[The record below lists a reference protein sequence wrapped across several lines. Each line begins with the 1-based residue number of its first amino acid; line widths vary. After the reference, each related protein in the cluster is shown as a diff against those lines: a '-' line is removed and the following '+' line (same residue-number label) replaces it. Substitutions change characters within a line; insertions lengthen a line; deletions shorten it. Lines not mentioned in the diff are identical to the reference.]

1 MTIQYRRVLA
11 DLAAEHSIAR
21 PDKDWAR
28 PLVSERTAA
37 RRPSLQRAARDD

>member
-1 MTIQYRRVLA
+1 MTIQYRRILA

-21 PDKDWAR
+21 PDRDWAR
-28 PLVSERTAA
+28 PLVRDTAA